1 MSEQFR
7 PTGFRL
13 LPTMVKHLLIINGL
27 CYLADYVLLKQ
38 GVVNLN
44 YYLGIWS
51 LSTGNFRIWQ
61 PLTYMFMHGSFDHLF
76 FNMFSL
82 WMFGSALE
90 NYWGSKRFLFYYL
103 VCGIGA
109 GLLNMLVPGVH
120 VSVGASGAVYALLL
134 AFGMIWPNNYVYL
147 YFLVPIKNKWFIIGM
162 ILIELFEGIFR
173 SSDGIAHFAH
183 LGGMLIGFLIIM
195 YWKRHGGMTGDFSIK
210 DWFKSLKNRKKYT
223 PYEEIRDEC
232 RVPRSDEEYNRQRAQ
247 KERDMDAILDKVAK
261 NGYGSLTQE
270 EKEFLFKNSK

>member
-1 MSEQFR
+1 MNEQYS
-7 PTGFRL
+7 PIGFKV
-13 LPTMVKHLLIINGL
+13 LPTIVKHLLIINVL
-27 CYLADYVLLKQ
+27 MYFAYYVLLKQ
-38 GVVNLN
+38 GIINLN

-51 LSTGNFRIWQ
+51 LSTGLFRIWQ

-109 GLLNMLVPGVH
+109 GLLNMLVPGAH

-134 AFGMIWPNNYVYL
+134 AFGMMWPNNYIYL
-147 YFLVPIKNKWFIIGM
+147 YFLVPIRTKWFIIGM
-162 ILIELFEGIFR
+162 IVIELFEGIFR
-173 SSDGIAHFAH
+173 STDGIAHFAH
-183 LGGMLIGFLIIM
+183 LGGMLIGFLIIL

-210 DWFKSLKNRKKYT
+210 NWFNSLKNRKKYT
-223 PYEEIRDEC
+223 RYEEVYDK
-232 RVPRSDEEYNRQRAQ
+232 VPRSDEEYNYQKAQ
-247 KERDMDAILDKVAK
+247 KERDIDAILDKVAK
-261 NGYGSLTQE
+261 SGYESLSKE
-270 EKEFLFKNSK
+270 EKDFLFKNSK

>member
-1 MSEQFR
+1 MNEQYS
-7 PTGFRL
+7 PTGFKV
-13 LPTMVKHLLIINGL
+13 LPTIVKHLLIINVL
-27 CYLADYVLLKQ
+27 MYFAYYVLLKQ
-38 GVVNLN
+38 GIINLN

-51 LSTGNFRIWQ
+51 LSTGLFRIWQ

-109 GLLNMLVPGVH
+109 GLLNMLVPGAH

-134 AFGMIWPNNYVYL
+134 AFGMMWPNNYIYL
-147 YFLVPIKNKWFIIGM
+147 YFLVPIRTKWFIIGM
-162 ILIELFEGIFR
+162 IVIELFEGIFR
-173 SSDGIAHFAH
+173 STDGIAHFAH
-183 LGGMLIGFLIIM
+183 LGGMLIGFLIIL

-210 DWFKSLKNRKKYT
+210 NWFNSLKNRKKYT
-223 PYEEIRDEC
+223 RYEEVYDK
-232 RVPRSDEEYNRQRAQ
+232 VPRSDEEYNYQKAQ
-247 KERDMDAILDKVAK
+247 KERDIDAILDKVAK
-261 NGYGSLTQE
+261 SGYESLSKE
-270 EKEFLFKNSK
+270 EKDLLFKNSK

>member
-1 MSEQFR
+1 MNEQYS
-7 PTGFRL
+7 PTGFKV
-13 LPTMVKHLLIINGL
+13 LPTIVKNLLIINVL
-27 CYLADYVLLKQ
+27 MYFAYYVLLKQ
-38 GVVNLN
+38 GIINLN

-51 LSTGNFRIWQ
+51 LSTGLFRIWQ

-109 GLLNMLVPGVH
+109 GLLNMLVPGAH

-134 AFGMIWPNNYVYL
+134 AFGMMWPNNYIYL
-147 YFLVPIKNKWFIIGM
+147 YFLVPIRTKWFIIGM
-162 ILIELFEGIFR
+162 IVIELFEGIFR
-173 SSDGIAHFAH
+173 STDGIAHFAH
-183 LGGMLIGFLIIM
+183 LGGMLIGFLIIL

-210 DWFKSLKNRKKYT
+210 NWFNSLKNRKKYT
-223 PYEEIRDEC
+223 RYEEVYDK
-232 RVPRSDEEYNRQRAQ
+232 VPRSDEEYNYQKAQ
-247 KERDMDAILDKVAK
+247 KERDIDAILDKVAK
-261 NGYGSLTQE
+261 SGYESLSKE
-270 EKEFLFKNSK
+270 EKDFLFKNGK

>member
-27 CYLADYVLLKQ
+27 CYLAYYVLLNQ
-38 GVVNLN
+38 GIINLN

-90 NYWGSKRFLFYYL
+90 NYWGPKRFLFYYL

-223 PYEEIRDEC
+223 PYEEIRDER

>member
-1 MSEQFR
+1 MNEQYS
-7 PTGFRL
+7 PTGFRV
-13 LPTMVKHLLIINGL
+13 LPTMVKHLLIINVL
-27 CYLADYVLLKQ
+27 MYLAYYVLLKQ
-38 GVVNLN
+38 GIINLN

-51 LSTGNFRIWQ
+51 LSTGLFRIWQ

-109 GLLNMLVPGVH
+109 GVLNMLVPGAH

-134 AFGMIWPNNYVYL
+134 AFGMMWPNNYIYL
-147 YFLVPIKNKWFIIGM
+147 YFLVPIRTKWFIIGM
-162 ILIELFEGIFR
+162 IVIELFEGIFR

-183 LGGMLIGFLIIM
+183 LGGMLIGFLIIL
-195 YWKRHGGMTGDFSIK
+195 YWKRHGGMTGDFSIRN
-210 DWFKSLKNRKKYT
+210 WFISLKNRKKYT
-223 PYEEIRDEC
+223 PYEEIRDEPKI
-232 RVPRSDEEYNRQRAQ
+232 PRSDEEYNRQRAE
-247 KERDMDAILDKVAK
+247 KERDVDAILDKVAK
-261 NGYGSLTQE
+261 NGYDSLTPE
-270 EKEFLFKNSK
+270 EKEFLFKNSR